1 MKQFACMTKPRTAPA
16 RELFGLLG
24 RVPDAS
30 GVQAEWNRFFAAR
43 GMDAFM
49 GKYPAKP
56 EQLPERLSEM
66 FHFDRRLYLI
76 GADLQ
81 EAVVALLDAS
91 DSARAD
97 IVFNRGGVLR
107 GMFLGTTDLC
117 AVLSACG
124 VLLE

>member
-1 MKQFACMTKPRTAPA
+1 MEQFARMTKPRTAPA

-24 RVPDAS
+24 KVPDAP

-49 GKYPAKP
+49 GRYLATP

-81 EAVVALLDAS
+81 RAIVPLLDAS
-91 DSARAD
+91 DAARAD
-97 IVFNRGGVLR
+97 AVCNCGGVLR
-107 GMFLGTTDLC
+107 GMFLGTTDPC

-124 VLLE
+124 TLLE